1 MISEKM
7 VLEVITPEG
16 VALKEEVRG
25 LLLEASDGWI
35 GILPGHAPLI
45 ARLKGG
51 KLEYESDEGRR
62 YITIGEG
69 TLKVSPEKVVVLTK
83 RSET

>member
-16 VALKEEVRG
+16 VALKEEVREI
-25 LLLEASDGWI
+25 LVEASDGWI

-45 ARLKGG
+45 AKLKGG
-51 KLEYESDEGRR
+51 VLEYEGDDGRR
-62 YITIGEG
+62 YMTIGEG
-69 TLKVSPEKVVVLTK
+69 VLKVSPEKVVVLTK